1 MMHLDPGYLGLFVV
15 TFLAA
20 TVLPI
25 ASELFLTGMLK
36 LSYDPWSCLLVA
48 TAGNSLGSM
57 LNYGIGVIG
66 HPKWL
71 KRIGV
76 KEETIFNWQ
85 ARIQHYGSWMALLC
99 WLPFIGDVIGV
110 ALGFFR
116 APMWRSF
123 LLMTVGKFLRYAI
136 FVLFFVH

>member
-1 MMHLDPGYLGLFVV
+1 MHFEYGYIGLFLV

-25 ASELFLTGMLK
+25 ASELFLTAMLK
-36 LSYDPWSCLLVA
+36 LGYEPWLTLCVA
-48 TAGNSLGSM
+48 TLGNSLGAM

-66 HPKWL
+66 NPIWL

-76 KEETIFNWQ
+76 KEATIYRWQ
-85 ARIQHYGSWMALLC
+85 ARIQRYGSWLALLC
-99 WLPFIGDVIGV
+99 WLPFVGDVIGV

-123 LLMTVGKFLRYAI
+123 LLMTIGKFARYAV
-136 FVLFFVH
+136 FLAFFLD